1 METAGRSLPYRLPSG
16 PAVEFLFDLLP
27 LLAIYVLVRV
37 FSRKRT
43 PAPSG
48 QTLSTEDGA
57 ASAPMNFEQLLQAL
71 SAAHAEA
78 DRVADGTPAVAA
90 VEAAPAAAEPVRPS
104 RPAPRESL
112 ESQNAD
118 ARFYDD
124 EASFDRVAPAHAHDE
139 QAGVDAQGFTTATFV
154 EHGMRS
160 HAPVSAPSSPPP
172 RPASGIAARL
182 RNPATAREAFEIQ
195 MLLEPRGRR
204 AIEPRRPGAS
214 PRRPAQ

>member
-1 METAGRSLPYRLPSG
+1 M
-16 PAVEFLFDLLP
+16 EFLFDLLP
-27 LLAIYVLVRV
+27 LLAIYVLVRM

-71 SAAHAEA
+71 NAAHAEA
-78 DRVADGTPAVAA
+78 ERVAGGTPTVPTA
-90 VEAAPAAAEPVRPS
+90 EAAPVATETVRPS

-112 ESQNAD
+112 ESQAED

-124 EASFDRVAPAHAHDE
+124 EAAFDRVAPEHAHDAH
-139 QAGVDAQGFTTATFV
+139 AGIDSQGFATADFI

-160 HAPVSAPSSPPP
+160 HTPLDASSRPPP
-172 RPASGIAARL
+172 RPGSGIAARL

-204 AIEPRRPGAS
+204 AIAQRRPGAS
-214 PRRPAQ
+214 PPRPAQ